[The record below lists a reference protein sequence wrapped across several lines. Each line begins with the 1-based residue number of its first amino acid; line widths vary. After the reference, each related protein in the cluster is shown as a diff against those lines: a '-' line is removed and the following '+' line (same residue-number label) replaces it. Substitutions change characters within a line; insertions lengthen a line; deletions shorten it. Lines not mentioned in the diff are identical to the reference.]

1 MIHLSGWID
10 SVIDSMKNP
19 IEVQVSHLNLKNEE
33 GELIEKISVLPLSAN
48 EFQVLKSHP
57 DMRDLKNHEDR
68 AERLGLLVT
77 FEMIRKCDSSVTLAK
92 FKQLPLQLL
101 NDLST
106 AIMNAGKGN
115 DGDADPLSE

>member
-1 MIHLSGWID
+1 MTNWLDG
-10 SVIDSMKNP
+10 VIEEMKNP
-19 IEVQVSHLNLKNEE
+19 IEVSVGHLGLKDAE
-33 GELIEKISVLPLSAN
+33 GETIESLQVLPLSAN
-48 EFQVLKSHP
+48 EFQVLKGHP
-57 DMRDLKNHEDR
+57 DMKKLKGYEER

-77 FEMIRKCDSSVTLAK
+77 FEMLRKCDKSITLAK

-106 AIMNAGKGN
+106 AIMGATKGT

>member
-1 MIHLSGWID
+1 MTGWVD
-10 SVIDSMKNP
+10 GVIESMKMP
-19 IEVQVSHLNLKNEE
+19 LEVQVSHLGIRDES
-33 GELIEKISVLPLSAN
+33 GELVESLMVLPLSAN
-48 EFQVLKSHP
+48 EFQVLKAHP
-57 DMRDLKNHEDR
+57 DMKKVKGYEER

-77 FEMIRKCDSSVTLAK
+77 FEMLRKCDKSVTLSK

-106 AIMNAGKGN
+106 AIMGATRGS

>member
-1 MIHLSGWID
+1 MSGWVD
-10 SVIDSMKNP
+10 GVIERMKAP
-19 IEVQVSHLNLKNEE
+19 IAVNVKHLNLKD
-33 GELIEKISVLPLSAN
+33 GAGALIESLEVLPLSAN

-57 DMRDLKNHEDR
+57 DMRDVSGYEER

-77 FEMIRKCDSSVTLAK
+77 FEMIRKCDKTVTLAK
-92 FKQLPLQLL
+92 FKQLPLTLL

-106 AIMNAGKGN
+106 AIMGATKEG